1 MQIYVVKQGD
11 SLESIAAVF
20 AVDVEEIAYANQLV
34 SPYQLAIGQALLI
47 PEIEQILSLIHI

>member
-34 SPYQLAIGQALLI
+34 SPYQLAIDRK
-47 PEIEQILSLIHI
+47 SVV